1 MFLCLCSLLTKN
13 KNKMRRRRI
22 KFSDFYHNIIMNE
35 VADIY
40 NVERDRIFLGSR
52 QKNIIFAKRLYI
64 YTLREMFGLTLTEI
78 ASVTNLHHA
87 SVIHHHEQFKF
98 FHEHPKNYK
107 QDAINFR
114 RVENKIIEVEVD
126 EEIQGLEKKLKS
138 IRKSLT
144 KLYKIK
150 QLKDER
156 EKIKNLLTE

>member
-1 MFLCLCSLLTKN
+1 
-13 KNKMRRRRI
+13 MRRRRI

-78 ASVTNLHHA
+78 ANVTNLHHA
-87 SVIHHHEQFKF
+87 SVIHHSRQFKF
-98 FHEHPKNYK
+98 FHENYK
-107 QDAINFR
+107 QDQKNFQ

-126 EEIQGLEKKLKS
+126 EEIQGLEKKMKS
-138 IRKSLT
+138 IKKSLT

-150 QLKDER
+150 KLKDER
-156 EKIKNLLTE
+156 EKIKNLLAE

>member
-1 MFLCLCSLLTKN
+1 
-13 KNKMRRRRI
+13 MRRRRI

-64 YTLREMFGLTLTEI
+64 YILREMFGLTLTEI
-78 ASVTNLHHA
+78 ANVTNLHHA
-87 SVIHHHEQFKF
+87 SVIHHSRQFKF
-98 FHEHPKNYK
+98 FHENYK
-107 QDAINFR
+107 QDQKNFQ

-138 IRKSLT
+138 IKKSLT

-150 QLKDER
+150 KLKDER

>member
-1 MFLCLCSLLTKN
+1 
-13 KNKMRRRRI
+13 MRRRRI

-52 QKNIIFAKRLYI
+52 EKNIIFAKRLYI
-64 YTLREMFGLTLTEI
+64 YILREMFGLTLTEI
-78 ASVTNLHHA
+78 ANVTNLHHA
-87 SVIHHHEQFKF
+87 SVIHHSKQFKF
-98 FHEHPKNYK
+98 FHANYK
-107 QDAINFR
+107 QDQKNFQ

-138 IRKSLT
+138 IKKSLT

-150 QLKDER
+150 KLKDER
-156 EKIKNLLTE
+156 EKIKNLLAE

>member
-1 MFLCLCSLLTKN
+1 
-13 KNKMRRRRI
+13 
-22 KFSDFYHNIIMNE
+22 MNE

-64 YTLREMFGLTLTEI
+64 YILREMFGLTLTEI
-78 ASVTNLHHA
+78 ANVTNLHHA
-87 SVIHHHEQFKF
+87 SVIHHSRQFKF
-98 FHEHPKNYK
+98 FHENYK
-107 QDAINFR
+107 QDQKNFQ

-138 IRKSLT
+138 IKKSLT

-150 QLKDER
+150 KLKDER